1 MADGITL
8 NADKVT
14 LNTKSLEGIGL
25 TPKEDD
31 TKKLFKKDDQSE
43 LMQAIKDMPESFR
56 QVLKETLQATGQSI
70 VNEIFANE
78 PKTQEEPKE
87 HFQKPTD
94 KINDVKKLTAKY
106 GTPALYLGSKI
117 DDIIKILSTPVKE
130 IATSTNNPISAAG
143 VIVLGS
149 NVENSKK
156 YIKDFQELTNF
167 VSSQKPID
175 LGVFKDTQKRL
186 DELTESMDK
195 TTHTKVKT
203 KDSEKFTKQMSSIT
217 ANFGQV
223 VKQVIS
229 LNALTS
235 FINFKKANAKLDD
248 MDKYLE
254 RLSGIGDNIDNF
266 ATNLALAAS
275 CINESMKAI
284 IKSSLISKLAI
295 SSVKSIKNFFT
306 KGIQPLIDTLE
317 EMKLPKIK
325 SLAKLMESIKDIA
338 VDTLITCKTFATN
351 LVLAASYINE
361 SMRAIIKSS
370 LISKLAINS
379 ATNIK
384 NFFTNGIQPL
394 IDTLEDMEL
403 SKIKSLAKSM
413 ESIKDIAMNT
423 LITCKTFAIITPFAV
438 LGKFGAMAA
447 KFFVNE
453 LAIFLD
459 LVSDKFDL
467 KRIQKNTRAIKA
479 IVLLVTLT
487 SASMVITSL
496 VTPIA
501 VKALMGAAALGLFAV
516 GMTFALNLM
525 GKMTGKIA
533 LGLLAATLT
542 TVFAGLAFIALK
554 ALSTITPKMVGVAMI
569 AILGFVGIMAVAA
582 LLGTAATVA
591 LAPLALGTVAAI
603 LTTTF
608 ALTAF
613 LAVKTLTMINPTDV
627 QHAVNIISGGDDGP
641 GLINLFIAAMPLALV
656 GPVALVA
663 MATSMPAAL
672 MMAAF
677 AVGSKVAIDAL
688 SSIDQE
694 SIKTSA
700 KNITLMAIP
709 FAATAVAAIAAVAA
723 MASLPPI
730 LGAITM
736 LAMVAL
742 PFKAITN
749 ILGKEPLFT
758 EKNPAAAKTG
768 ILGFVNVMTYTVSLL
783 SLTAA
788 LGPLAILGASLI
800 SVVLLALTP
809 ALLAFS
815 SVSKFFNKKA
825 NPNLVDTIYGDNLSK
840 PLKSKYGLIP
850 FLAGAVIAAK
860 TLVGG
865 TIHFLL
871 GTISATL
878 MSFFFSTLKKSLDAM
893 EQLSELSKNGVDTE
907 AVINYLNTME
917 MVAKKARSP
926 GLLASVHEAAASWVA
941 DKMGTTVSDLID
953 RMSESVG
960 PMRRLSDQL
969 KGINL
974 DGISIFLEALNKIQS
989 MKASPNTKAIKN
1001 AIAGVNELT
1010 SQIDTIDGNNF
1021 NANIESIMPGIERLQ
1036 NLPEGD
1042 GLNKKAKEIKT
1053 AITTLFNVKINKN
1066 ADDMINK
1073 VDRLTNALERFSKI
1087 DSSSIAK
1094 TLGIEGSL
1102 NFRETSSSTLGTETK
1117 RNTSTTNINID
1128 NSNLEAML
1136 ERILNAIESLKE
1148 GKTWTDQ
1155 EASVLG

>member
-8 NADKVT
+8 NANKVT

-56 QVLKETLQATGQSI
+56 EVLKETLQVTGQSI

-130 IATSTNNPISAAG
+130 MAASTNNPISAAG

-195 TTHTKVKT
+195 TTHTKVNT

-254 RLSGIGDNIDNF
+254 RLSNMGDNIGNF

-275 CINESMKAI
+275 CINDSMKVI
-284 IKSSLISKLAI
+284 IRSSLISKLAI

-325 SLAKLMESIKDIA
+325 SL
-338 VDTLITCKTFATN
+338 V
-351 LVLAASYINE
+351 
-361 SMRAIIKSS
+361 
-370 LISKLAINS
+370 
-379 ATNIK
+379 
-384 NFFTNGIQPL
+384 
-394 IDTLEDMEL
+394 
-403 SKIKSLAKSM
+403 KSM
-413 ESIKDIAMNT
+413 ESIKDIAVNT
-423 LITCKTFAIITPFAV
+423 LITCKTFAIIAPFAI

-487 SASMVITSL
+487 SASMIITSL

-569 AILGFVGIMAVAA
+569 TILGFVGIMAVAA
-582 LLGTAATVA
+582 LLGAAATVA

-613 LAVKTLTMINPTDV
+613 LAVKTLTMINLADV

-641 GLINLFIAAMPLALV
+641 GLINLFVAAMPLALV

-694 SIKTSA
+694 SIKISA

-736 LAMVAL
+736 LAMIAL

-758 EKNPAAAKTG
+758 EKNPTAAKTG

-788 LGPLAILGASLI
+788 LGPLAIVGASLI

-825 NPNLVDTIYGDNLSK
+825 NPNLVDTIYGDNISK

-917 MVAKKARSP
+917 MVAKKAKSP

-960 PMRRLSDQL
+960 PMRNLSDQL

-1010 SQIDTIDGNNF
+1010 SQIDTIDGNKF

-1036 NLPEGD
+1036 SLPEGD

-1136 ERILNAIESLKE
+1136 EKILNAIESLKE

>member
-25 TPKEDD
+25 TSKEDD
-31 TKKLFKKDDQSE
+31 AKKLFKKDDQSE

-70 VNEIFANE
+70 INEIFANE

-87 HFQKPTD
+87 HFQKSTD

-130 IATSTNNPISAAG
+130 IATSKNNPISAAG

-195 TTHTKVKT
+195 TTHTKVNT
-203 KDSEKFTKQMSSIT
+203 KDSEKFTKQMNSIT

-254 RLSGIGDNIDNF
+254 RLSDMGDNIGNF

-275 CINESMKAI
+275 CINDSMKVI
-284 IKSSLISKLAI
+284 IKSSLISRLAI
-295 SSVKSIKNFFT
+295 NSVKNVKNFFT
-306 KGIQPLIDTLE
+306 K
-317 EMKLPKIK
+317 
-325 SLAKLMESIKDIA
+325 
-338 VDTLITCKTFATN
+338 
-351 LVLAASYINE
+351 
-361 SMRAIIKSS
+361 
-370 LISKLAINS
+370 
-379 ATNIK
+379 
-384 NFFTNGIQPL
+384 GIQPL

-403 SKIKSLAKSM
+403 SKIKSLAKSI
-413 ESIKDIAMNT
+413 ENIKDIAVNT
-423 LITCKTFAIITPFAV
+423 LIICKTFAIITPFAV

-487 SASMVITSL
+487 TASMIITSL

-582 LLGTAATVA
+582 LLGAAATVA

-613 LAVKTLTMINPTDV
+613 LAVKTLTMINPADV

-694 SIKTSA
+694 SIKISA

-758 EKNPAAAKTG
+758 EKNPTAAKTG

-960 PMRRLSDQL
+960 PMRNLSDQL

-1010 SQIDTIDGNNF
+1010 SQIDTIDGNKF

-1155 EASVLG
+1155 EASVLR

>member
-130 IATSTNNPISAAG
+130 MAASTNNPISAAG

-195 TTHTKVKT
+195 TTHTKVNT

-254 RLSGIGDNIDNF
+254 RLSGIGDNIGNF

-325 SLAKLMESIKDIA
+325 SLAKSMESIKDIA
-338 VDTLITCKTFATN
+338 V
-351 LVLAASYINE
+351 
-361 SMRAIIKSS
+361 
-370 LISKLAINS
+370 
-379 ATNIK
+379 
-384 NFFTNGIQPL
+384 
-394 IDTLEDMEL
+394 
-403 SKIKSLAKSM
+403 
-413 ESIKDIAMNT
+413 NT
-423 LITCKTFAIITPFAV
+423 LITCKTFAIIAPFAI

-487 SASMVITSL
+487 SASMIITSL
-496 VTPIA
+496 ITPIA

-525 GKMTGKIA
+525 GNMTGKIA

-569 AILGFVGIMAVAA
+569 AILGFVGIMAVTA

-591 LAPLALGTVAAI
+591 LASLALGTVAAI

-627 QHAVNIISGGDDGP
+627 QHAVNIISGGDDSP

-663 MATSMPAAL
+663 MATSMPAVL

-694 SIKTSA
+694 SIKISA

-758 EKNPAAAKTG
+758 EKNPTAAKTG

-788 LGPLAILGASLI
+788 LGPLAIVGASLI

-825 NPNLVDTIYGDNLSK
+825 NPNLVDTIYGDNISK

-917 MVAKKARSP
+917 MVAKKAKSP
-926 GLLASVHEAAASWVA
+926 GLLASLHEAAASWVA

-1010 SQIDTIDGNNF
+1010 SQIDTIDGNKF

-1036 NLPEGD
+1036 SLPEGD

-1136 ERILNAIESLKE
+1136 EKILNAIESLKE

>member
-1 MADGITL
+1 MADGLLTI
-8 NADKVT
+8 NADKVN

-25 TPKEDD
+25 TSKEDD

-56 QVLKETLQATGQSI
+56 EVLKETLQATGQSI

-78 PKTQEEPKE
+78 PKTREEPKE
-87 HFQKPTD
+87 HFQKSTD

-130 IATSTNNPISAAG
+130 IATSKNNPISAAG

-195 TTHTKVKT
+195 TTHTKVNT

-229 LNALTS
+229 LNTLTS

-254 RLSGIGDNIDNF
+254 RLSSMGDNIGNF

-275 CINESMKAI
+275 CINDSMK
-284 IKSSLISKLAI
+284 
-295 SSVKSIKNFFT
+295 V
-306 KGIQPLIDTLE
+306 
-317 EMKLPKIK
+317 
-325 SLAKLMESIKDIA
+325 
-338 VDTLITCKTFATN
+338 
-351 LVLAASYINE
+351 
-361 SMRAIIKSS
+361 IIKSS

-379 ATNIK
+379 VTNVK
-384 NFFTNGIQPL
+384 NFFTKGIQPL
-394 IDTLEDMEL
+394 IDALEEIKL
-403 SKIKSLAKSM
+403 PKIKSLAKSI

-487 SASMVITSL
+487 TASMIITSL

-582 LLGTAATVA
+582 LLGAAATVA

-694 SIKTSA
+694 SIKISA

-758 EKNPAAAKTG
+758 EKNPTAAKTG

-1010 SQIDTIDGNNF
+1010 SQIDTIDGNKF

-1036 NLPEGD
+1036 SLPEGD

-1117 RNTSTTNINID
+1117 QNTSTTNINID

>member
-130 IATSTNNPISAAG
+130 MAASTNNPISAAG

-254 RLSGIGDNIDNF
+254 RLSNMGDNIGNF

-275 CINESMKAI
+275 CINESMKVI

-295 SSVKSIKNFFT
+295 SSVTNVKNFFT
-306 KGIQPLIDTLE
+306 KGVQPLIDTLE

-325 SLAKLMESIKDIA
+325 SLAKSMESIKDIA
-338 VDTLITCKTFATN
+338 V
-351 LVLAASYINE
+351 
-361 SMRAIIKSS
+361 
-370 LISKLAINS
+370 
-379 ATNIK
+379 
-384 NFFTNGIQPL
+384 
-394 IDTLEDMEL
+394 
-403 SKIKSLAKSM
+403 
-413 ESIKDIAMNT
+413 NT
-423 LITCKTFAIITPFAV
+423 LITCKTFAIIAPFAI

-487 SASMVITSL
+487 TASMIITSL
-496 VTPIA
+496 ITPIA

-525 GKMTGKIA
+525 GNMTGKIA

-554 ALSTITPKMVGVAMI
+554 ALSSITPKMVGVAMI

-582 LLGTAATVA
+582 LLGAAATVA

-613 LAVKTLTMINPTDV
+613 LALKTLGMISSTDI

-694 SIKTSA
+694 SIKISA

-709 FAATAVAAIAAVAA
+709 FAATAVAAISAVAA

-758 EKNPAAAKTG
+758 EKNPTAAKTG

-788 LGPLAILGASLI
+788 LGPLAIVGASLI

-825 NPNLVDTIYGDNLSK
+825 NPNLVDTIYGDNISK
-840 PLKSKYGLIP
+840 PLKSKYGLIQ

-878 MSFFFSTLKKSLDAM
+878 MSFFFSTLKKSLDTM

-907 AVINYLNTME
+907 TVINYLNTME
-917 MVAKKARSP
+917 MVAKKAKSP
-926 GLLASVHEAAASWVA
+926 GLLASLHEAAASWVA
-941 DKMGTTVSDLID
+941 NKMGTTVSDLID

-1010 SQIDTIDGNNF
+1010 SQIDTIDGNKF

-1036 NLPEGD
+1036 SLPEGD

-1136 ERILNAIESLKE
+1136 EKILNAIESLKE

>member
-25 TPKEDD
+25 TPKKDD

-130 IATSTNNPISAAG
+130 MAVSTNNPISAAG

-254 RLSGIGDNIDNF
+254 RLSGIGDNIGNF

-325 SLAKLMESIKDIA
+325 SLAKSMESIKDIA
-338 VDTLITCKTFATN
+338 V
-351 LVLAASYINE
+351 
-361 SMRAIIKSS
+361 
-370 LISKLAINS
+370 
-379 ATNIK
+379 
-384 NFFTNGIQPL
+384 
-394 IDTLEDMEL
+394 
-403 SKIKSLAKSM
+403 
-413 ESIKDIAMNT
+413 NT
-423 LITCKTFAIITPFAV
+423 LITCKTFAIIAPFAI

-487 SASMVITSL
+487 SASMIITSL
-496 VTPIA
+496 ITPIA

-525 GKMTGKIA
+525 GNMTGKIA

-582 LLGTAATVA
+582 LLGAAATVA

-613 LAVKTLTMINPTDV
+613 LALKTLGMISSTDI

-694 SIKTSA
+694 SIKISA

-758 EKNPAAAKTG
+758 EKNPTAAKTG

-825 NPNLVDTIYGDNLSK
+825 NPNLVDTIYGDNISK
-840 PLKSKYGLIP
+840 PLKSKYGLIQ

-878 MSFFFSTLKKSLDAM
+878 MSFFFSTLKKSLDTM

-917 MVAKKARSP
+917 MVAKKAKSP

-941 DKMGTTVSDLID
+941 DKMGTTVSDLIN

-1010 SQIDTIDGNNF
+1010 SQIDTIDGNKF

-1155 EASVLG
+1155 EASALR

>member
-1 MADGITL
+1 MTDGITL
-8 NADKVT
+8 NVDKVT

-56 QVLKETLQATGQSI
+56 EVLKETLQATGQSI

-87 HFQKPTD
+87 QFQKSTD

-130 IATSTNNPISAAG
+130 IATSKNNPISAAG

-149 NVENSKK
+149 NIENSKK

-203 KDSEKFTKQMSSIT
+203 KDLEKFTKQMSSIT
-217 ANFGQV
+217 ANFSQV

-254 RLSGIGDNIDNF
+254 RLSGMGDNIGNF
-266 ATNLALAAS
+266 ATNLALAVS

-325 SLAKLMESIKDIA
+325 SLAKSMESIKDIA
-338 VDTLITCKTFATN
+338 V
-351 LVLAASYINE
+351 
-361 SMRAIIKSS
+361 
-370 LISKLAINS
+370 
-379 ATNIK
+379 
-384 NFFTNGIQPL
+384 
-394 IDTLEDMEL
+394 
-403 SKIKSLAKSM
+403 
-413 ESIKDIAMNT
+413 NT
-423 LITCKTFAIITPFAV
+423 LITCKTFAIIAPFAI

-487 SASMVITSL
+487 SASMIITSL
-496 VTPIA
+496 ITHIA

-525 GKMTGKIA
+525 GNMTGKIA

-582 LLGTAATVA
+582 LLGAAATVA

-694 SIKTSA
+694 SIKISA

-758 EKNPAAAKTG
+758 EKNPTAAKTG

-788 LGPLAILGASLI
+788 LGPLAIVGASLI

-825 NPNLVDTIYGDNLSK
+825 NPNLVDTIYGDNISK
-840 PLKSKYGLIP
+840 PLKSKYGLIQ

-878 MSFFFSTLKKSLDAM
+878 MSFFFSTLKKSLDTM

-917 MVAKKARSP
+917 MVAKKAKSP
-926 GLLASVHEAAASWVA
+926 GLLASLHEAAASWVA

-1010 SQIDTIDGNNF
+1010 SQIDTIDGNKF

-1036 NLPEGD
+1036 SLPEGD

-1136 ERILNAIESLKE
+1136 EKILNAIESLKE

>member
-1 MADGITL
+1 MADGLTI
-8 NADKVT
+8 NADKVN

-31 TKKLFKKDDQSE
+31 TKKLFKKDEQSE
-43 LMQAIKDMPESFR
+43 LIQAIKDMPESFR

-78 PKTQEEPKE
+78 PKIQEEPKE
-87 HFQKPTD
+87 HFQKSTD

-130 IATSTNNPISAAG
+130 IATSKNNPISAAG

-195 TTHTKVKT
+195 TTHTKVNT
-203 KDSEKFTKQMSSIT
+203 KDSEKFTKQMNSIT

-254 RLSGIGDNIDNF
+254 RLSDMGDNIGNF

-275 CINESMKAI
+275 CINDSMKVI

-295 SSVKSIKNFFT
+295 NSVKNVKNFFT

-317 EMKLPKIK
+317 DMK
-325 SLAKLMESIKDIA
+325 
-338 VDTLITCKTFATN
+338 
-351 LVLAASYINE
+351 
-361 SMRAIIKSS
+361 
-370 LISKLAINS
+370 
-379 ATNIK
+379 
-384 NFFTNGIQPL
+384 
-394 IDTLEDMEL
+394 L
-403 SKIKSLAKSM
+403 SKIKSLAKSI
-413 ESIKDIAMNT
+413 ENIKDIAVNT
-423 LITCKTFAIITPFAV
+423 LIICKTFAIITPFAV

-487 SASMVITSL
+487 TASMIITSL

-554 ALSTITPKMVGVAMI
+554 ALSTITPKMVGVAMV

-582 LLGTAATVA
+582 LLGAAATVA

-694 SIKTSA
+694 SIKISA

-758 EKNPAAAKTG
+758 EKNPTSAKTG

-878 MSFFFSTLKKSLDAM
+878 MGFFFSTLKKSLDAM

-1010 SQIDTIDGNNF
+1010 SQIDTIDGNKF

-1073 VDRLTNALERFSKI
+1073 VDRLTNALERLSKI

>member
-1 MADGITL
+1 MPDGITL

-25 TPKEDD
+25 TPKGDD

-56 QVLKETLQATGQSI
+56 QVLKETLQVTGQSI

-78 PKTQEEPKE
+78 PKTPEEPKE

-94 KINDVKKLTAKY
+94 KINDVKKLAAKY
-106 GTPALYLGSKI
+106 GTPALYLGAKI
-117 DDIIKILSTPVKE
+117 DDIIKILNKPVKE
-130 IATSTNNPISAAG
+130 MASSKNNPVSAAS

-156 YIKDFQELTNF
+156 YIKDFQELTDF
-167 VSSQKPID
+167 VSKQKPLDI
-175 LGVFKDTQKRL
+175 GVFKDTQKRL

-203 KDSEKFTKQMSSIT
+203 KDSEKFTKQMGSIT
-217 ANFGQV
+217 ANFSQV

-229 LNALTS
+229 LNALTH

-254 RLSGIGDNIDNF
+254 RLSGMGDNIGNF

-275 CINESMKAI
+275 CINDSMKAI

-295 SSVKSIKNFFT
+295 NSVRSVKNFFT

-317 EMKLPKIK
+317 DMK
-325 SLAKLMESIKDIA
+325 
-338 VDTLITCKTFATN
+338 
-351 LVLAASYINE
+351 
-361 SMRAIIKSS
+361 
-370 LISKLAINS
+370 
-379 ATNIK
+379 
-384 NFFTNGIQPL
+384 
-394 IDTLEDMEL
+394 L

-413 ESIKDIAMNT
+413 ESIKDIAVNT
-423 LITCKTFAIITPFAV
+423 LKTCKTFAIITPFAI
-438 LGKFGAMAA
+438 LGKFGVMAA
-447 KFFVNE
+447 KFFVKE

-459 LVSDKFDL
+459 FVSDKFDL
-467 KRIQKNTRAIKA
+467 KRIQKSTRAIKA

-487 SASMVITSL
+487 SASMIITSL
-496 VTPIA
+496 ITPIA
-501 VKALMGAAALGLFAV
+501 VKALVGAAALGLFAI

-525 GKMTGKIA
+525 GKMTDKIA
-533 LGLLAATLT
+533 QGLLAAVLT
-542 TVFAGLAFIALK
+542 TVFAGLAFVALK
-554 ALSTITPKMVGVAMI
+554 ALSSITPKMVGVAMI
-569 AILGFVGIMAVAA
+569 AVLGFVGVMAVTA
-582 LLGTAATVA
+582 LLGAAAMYVM
-591 LAPLALGTVAAI
+591 APLALGVAAAI

-613 LAVKTLTMINPTDV
+613 LALKTLAMINPTDI
-627 QHAVNIISGGDDGP
+627 QHAVTVMAGGDEGP
-641 GLINLFIAAMPLALV
+641 GLISLFVATMPLALV
-656 GPVALVA
+656 GPVALLA

-672 MMAAF
+672 MLAAF
-677 AVGSKVAIDAL
+677 AVGSKVAINAL
-688 SSIDQE
+688 SSIDKDQ
-694 SIKTSA
+694 IKLSA
-700 KNITLMAIP
+700 KNITLMALP
-709 FAATAVAAIAAVAA
+709 FAATAAAAVAAVVA

-758 EKNPAAAKTG
+758 ETNPAMAKTG
-768 ILGFVNVMTYTVSLL
+768 ILGFVNVMTYAISLL
-783 SLTAA
+783 SLTAT
-788 LGPLAILGASLI
+788 LGSLAVLGASLI
-800 SVVLLALTP
+800 SAVLVALAP
-809 ALLAFS
+809 ALLVFS
-815 SVSKFFNKKA
+815 SVSKFFNKRA
-825 NPNLVDTIYGDNLSK
+825 NPNLVDAMYGDNLSK
-840 PLKSKYGLIP
+840 PLQSKYGLIP

-871 GTISATL
+871 GTISAVL
-878 MSFFFSTLKKSLDAM
+878 MSLFFSTLKKSLDAM
-893 EQLSELSKNGVDTE
+893 EQLTELSKNGVDTE
-907 AVINYLNTME
+907 AVIKYLDTME
-917 MVAKKARSP
+917 MVAEKARSP
-926 GLLASVHEAAASWVA
+926 GLLASVHEAAASWVS

-953 RMSESVG
+953 KMSESVG

-974 DGISIFLEALNKIQS
+974 DGISIFVDALNKIQN
-989 MKASPNTKAIKN
+989 MKASTSTKAISH
-1001 AIAGVNELT
+1001 AIDGLNELT
-1010 SQIDTIDGNNF
+1010 NKIDTIDGNKF
-1021 NANIESIMPGIERLQ
+1021 NTNIELIMPGVERLQ
-1036 NLPEGD
+1036 GLPSGD

-1053 AITTLFNVKINKN
+1053 AITTLFNVKVNKD
-1066 ADDMINK
+1066 ADAMIDK
-1073 VDRLTNALERFSKI
+1073 VDRLTDALERFSKI

-1102 NFRETSSSTLGTETK
+1102 NFRETSSSAMGAENK
-1117 RNTSTTNINID
+1117 KNTPTTNVNID

-1155 EASVLG
+1155 EASTLR

>member
-8 NADKVT
+8 NANKVT

-43 LMQAIKDMPESFR
+43 LIQAIKDMPESFR

-87 HFQKPTD
+87 HFQKSTD

-130 IATSTNNPISAAG
+130 IATSKNNPISAAG

-186 DELTESMDK
+186 DELTEAMDK
-195 TTHTKVKT
+195 TTHTKVNT

-229 LNALTS
+229 LNTLTS

-254 RLSGIGDNIDNF
+254 RLSDMGDNIGNF

-275 CINESMKAI
+275 CINDSMKAI
-284 IKSSLISKLAI
+284 IKSSLISRLAI
-295 SSVKSIKNFFT
+295 NSVKNVKNFFT

-317 EMKLPKIK
+317 DMK
-325 SLAKLMESIKDIA
+325 
-338 VDTLITCKTFATN
+338 
-351 LVLAASYINE
+351 
-361 SMRAIIKSS
+361 
-370 LISKLAINS
+370 
-379 ATNIK
+379 
-384 NFFTNGIQPL
+384 
-394 IDTLEDMEL
+394 L
-403 SKIKSLAKSM
+403 SKIKSLAKSI
-413 ESIKDIAMNT
+413 ENIKDIAVNT

-487 SASMVITSL
+487 TASMIITSL

-582 LLGTAATVA
+582 LLGAAATVA

-694 SIKTSA
+694 SIKISA

-758 EKNPAAAKTG
+758 EKNPTAAKTG

-960 PMRRLSDQL
+960 PMRNLSDQL

-1010 SQIDTIDGNNF
+1010 SQIDTIDGNKF

-1117 RNTSTTNINID
+1117 QNTSTTNINID

-1136 ERILNAIESLKE
+1136 EKILNAIESLKE

>member
-8 NADKVT
+8 NVNKVT
-14 LNTKSLEGIGL
+14 LNTKSLEGTGL

-87 HFQKPTD
+87 HFQKSTD

-130 IATSTNNPISAAG
+130 IATSKNNPISAAG

-195 TTHTKVKT
+195 TTHTKVST
-203 KDSEKFTKQMSSIT
+203 KDSEKFTKQIGSIT
-217 ANFGQV
+217 ANFSQV

-254 RLSGIGDNIDNF
+254 RLSGMGDNIGNF

-325 SLAKLMESIKDIA
+325 SLAKSMESIKDIA
-338 VDTLITCKTFATN
+338 V
-351 LVLAASYINE
+351 
-361 SMRAIIKSS
+361 
-370 LISKLAINS
+370 
-379 ATNIK
+379 
-384 NFFTNGIQPL
+384 
-394 IDTLEDMEL
+394 
-403 SKIKSLAKSM
+403 
-413 ESIKDIAMNT
+413 NT
-423 LITCKTFAIITPFAV
+423 LITCKTFSIIAPFAI

-487 SASMVITSL
+487 SASMIITSL
-496 VTPIA
+496 ITPIA

-525 GKMTGKIA
+525 GNMTGKIA
-533 LGLLAATLT
+533 LGVLAATLT

-569 AILGFVGIMAVAA
+569 AILGFVGVMAVAA
-582 LLGTAATVA
+582 LLGAAATVA

-613 LAVKTLTMINPTDV
+613 LAVKTLTMINPADV

-641 GLINLFIAAMPLALV
+641 GLINLFVAAMPLALV

-694 SIKTSA
+694 SIKISA

-758 EKNPAAAKTG
+758 EKNPTSAKTG

-788 LGPLAILGASLI
+788 LGPLAIVGASLI

-825 NPNLVDTIYGDNLSK
+825 NPNLVDTIYGDNISK
-840 PLKSKYGLIP
+840 PLKSKYGLIQ

-878 MSFFFSTLKKSLDAM
+878 MGFFFSTLKKSLDAM

-917 MVAKKARSP
+917 MVAKKAKSP
-926 GLLASVHEAAASWVA
+926 GLLASLHEAAASWVA

-960 PMRRLSDQL
+960 PMRNLSDQL

-1010 SQIDTIDGNNF
+1010 SQIDTIDGNKF

-1136 ERILNAIESLKE
+1136 EKILNAIESLKE

>member
-43 LMQAIKDMPESFR
+43 LMQAIKDMPDSFR
-56 QVLKETLQATGQSI
+56 EVLKETLQVTGQSI

-130 IATSTNNPISAAG
+130 MATSTNNPISAAG

-229 LNALTS
+229 LNTLTS

-254 RLSGIGDNIDNF
+254 RLSGMGNNIGNF

-275 CINESMKAI
+275 CINDSMKVI

-325 SLAKLMESIKDIA
+325 SLAKSTESIKDIA
-338 VDTLITCKTFATN
+338 V
-351 LVLAASYINE
+351 
-361 SMRAIIKSS
+361 
-370 LISKLAINS
+370 
-379 ATNIK
+379 
-384 NFFTNGIQPL
+384 
-394 IDTLEDMEL
+394 
-403 SKIKSLAKSM
+403 
-413 ESIKDIAMNT
+413 NT
-423 LITCKTFAIITPFAV
+423 LITCKTFAIIAPFAI

-487 SASMVITSL
+487 TASMIITSL

-525 GKMTGKIA
+525 GNMTGKIA

-627 QHAVNIISGGDDGP
+627 QYAVNIISGGDDGP

-663 MATSMPAAL
+663 MVTSMPAAL

-694 SIKTSA
+694 SIKISA

-709 FAATAVAAIAAVAA
+709 FAATTVAAIAAVAA

-736 LAMVAL
+736 LALVAL

-758 EKNPAAAKTG
+758 EKNPMAAKTG

-840 PLKSKYGLIP
+840 PLKSKYGLIQ

-878 MSFFFSTLKKSLDAM
+878 MSFFFSTLKKSLDTM

-917 MVAKKARSP
+917 MVAKKAKSP
-926 GLLASVHEAAASWVA
+926 GLLASLHEAAASWVA

-1010 SQIDTIDGNNF
+1010 SQIDTIDGNKF

-1036 NLPEGD
+1036 SLPEGD

-1117 RNTSTTNINID
+1117 QNNPTTNINID
-1128 NSNLEAML
+1128 NSNLEVML
-1136 ERILNAIESLKE
+1136 EKILNAIESLKE

>member
-1 MADGITL
+1 MVDGITL

-25 TPKEDD
+25 TPKGDD
-31 TKKLFKKDDQSE
+31 TKKLFKKDEQSE

-56 QVLKETLQATGQSI
+56 EVLKETLQATGQSI
-70 VNEIFANE
+70 VNEIFAND

-167 VSSQKPID
+167 VSSQKPLDI
-175 LGVFKDTQKRL
+175 GVFKDTQKRL

-203 KDSEKFTKQMSSIT
+203 KDSEKFTKQMSSVT

-229 LNALTS
+229 LNALTH

-248 MDKYLE
+248 MNKYFE
-254 RLSGIGDNIDNF
+254 RLSGMGDNIGNF

-325 SLAKLMESIKDIA
+325 SLAKSMESIKDIA
-338 VDTLITCKTFATN
+338 V
-351 LVLAASYINE
+351 
-361 SMRAIIKSS
+361 
-370 LISKLAINS
+370 
-379 ATNIK
+379 
-384 NFFTNGIQPL
+384 
-394 IDTLEDMEL
+394 
-403 SKIKSLAKSM
+403 
-413 ESIKDIAMNT
+413 NT
-423 LITCKTFAIITPFAV
+423 LITCKTFAIIAPFAI

-487 SASMVITSL
+487 SASMIITSL
-496 VTPIA
+496 ITPIA
-501 VKALMGAAALGLFAV
+501 VKALMGAAALGLFAI

-533 LGLLAATLT
+533 QGLLAATLT
-542 TVFAGLAFIALK
+542 TAFASLAFVALK
-554 ALSTITPKMVGVAMI
+554 ALSTITPKMVGVAMV
-569 AILGFVGIMAVAA
+569 AILGFVGVMAVAA
-582 LLGTAATVA
+582 LLGMAASVVM
-591 LAPLALGTVAAI
+591 APLALGVAAAI

-613 LAVKTLTMINPTDV
+613 LALKTLAMINPTDI
-627 QHAVNIISGGDDGP
+627 QHAVTVMAGGDEGP
-641 GLINLFIAAMPLALV
+641 GLISLFVATMPLALV

-663 MATSMPAAL
+663 MAASMPAAL

-677 AVGSKVAIDAL
+677 AIGSKVAVNALSKIDA
-688 SSIDQE
+688 DQ
-694 SIKTSA
+694 IKLSA
-700 KNITLMAIP
+700 KNITLMALP
-709 FAATAVAAIAAVAA
+709 FAATAVAAPAAIIA
-723 MASLPPI
+723 MASLPLI
-730 LGAITM
+730 MAAIAM

-742 PFKAITN
+742 PFKAITE
-749 ILGKEPLFT
+749 ILGNEPLYT
-758 EKNPAAAKTG
+758 EKNPLLAKTG
-768 ILGFVNVMTYTVSLL
+768 ILGFVNAMTITVSLL
-783 SLTAA
+783 GLTAA
-788 LGPLAILGASLI
+788 LGPIAMVGATLI
-800 SVVLLALTP
+800 SAVLITLTP
-809 ALLAFS
+809 ALFIFS
-815 SVSKFFNKKA
+815 KVAKFFGKRSD
-825 NPNLVDTIYGDNLSK
+825 PNLVDAMYGDNISK
-840 PLKSKYGLIP
+840 PFQSKYGLIP

-871 GTISATL
+871 GTISAVL
-878 MSFFFSTLKKSLDAM
+878 MSLFFSTLKKSLDAM
-893 EQLSELSKNGVDTE
+893 EQLTELSKNGVDTE
-907 AVINYLNTME
+907 AVIKYLDTME
-917 MVAKKARSP
+917 LIAEKARSP
-926 GLLASVHEAAASWVA
+926 GLLASVHEAAASWVS
-941 DKMGTTVSDLID
+941 DKMGTTIADLINK
-953 RMSESVG
+953 MSDSVS
-960 PMRRLSDQL
+960 PMRNLSDQL

-974 DGISIFLEALNKIQS
+974 DGISIFLDALNKIQS

-1001 AIAGVNELT
+1001 AIVGVNELT
-1010 SQIDTIDGNNF
+1010 SQIDTIDGNKF

-1036 NLPEGD
+1036 SLPEGD

-1117 RNTSTTNINID
+1117 RNASTTNINID

-1155 EASVLG
+1155 EASALR

>member
-8 NADKVT
+8 NANKVT

-56 QVLKETLQATGQSI
+56 EVLKETLQATGQSI

-87 HFQKPTD
+87 HFQKSTD

-130 IATSTNNPISAAG
+130 IATSKNNPISAAG

-195 TTHTKVKT
+195 TTHTKVNT

-229 LNALTS
+229 LNTLTS

-254 RLSGIGDNIDNF
+254 RLSDMGDNIGNF

-275 CINESMKAI
+275 CINDSMKVI

-295 SSVKSIKNFFT
+295 NSVKNVKNFFT

-317 EMKLPKIK
+317 DMK
-325 SLAKLMESIKDIA
+325 
-338 VDTLITCKTFATN
+338 
-351 LVLAASYINE
+351 
-361 SMRAIIKSS
+361 
-370 LISKLAINS
+370 
-379 ATNIK
+379 
-384 NFFTNGIQPL
+384 
-394 IDTLEDMEL
+394 L
-403 SKIKSLAKSM
+403 SKIKSLAKSI
-413 ESIKDIAMNT
+413 ENIKDIAMNT
-423 LITCKTFAIITPFAV
+423 LIICKTFAIITPFAV

-487 SASMVITSL
+487 TASMIITSL

-582 LLGTAATVA
+582 LLGSAATVA

-694 SIKTSA
+694 SIKISA

-758 EKNPAAAKTG
+758 EKNPTAAKTG

-1010 SQIDTIDGNNF
+1010 SQIDTIDGNKF

-1117 RNTSTTNINID
+1117 QNTSTTNINID

-1136 ERILNAIESLKE
+1136 EKILNAIESLKE

>member
-14 LNTKSLEGIGL
+14 LNTKTLEGVGL
-25 TPKEDD
+25 TPKGDD

-70 VNEIFANE
+70 VDEIFANE

-87 HFQKPTD
+87 HFQKSTD

-130 IATSTNNPISAAG
+130 MTASKNSPISAAG

-156 YIKDFQELTNF
+156 YIKEFQELTNF
-167 VSSQKPID
+167 VSSQQPID
-175 LGVFKDTQKRL
+175 LGVFKDTQKKL

-195 TTHTKVKT
+195 TIHTKVKT
-203 KDSEKFTKQMSSIT
+203 KDSEKFTTQMSSVT
-217 ANFGQV
+217 ANFSQV

-229 LNALTS
+229 LNALTKL
-235 FINFKKANAKLDD
+235 INFKKANAKLDD
-248 MDKYLE
+248 MDDYLK
-254 RLSGIGDNIDNF
+254 RLSDMGDNIG
-266 ATNLALAAS
+266 TNLALAAS

-295 SSVKSIKNFFT
+295 KSVNSVKSFFT
-306 KGIQPLIDTLE
+306 DG
-317 EMKLPKIK
+317 
-325 SLAKLMESIKDIA
+325 
-338 VDTLITCKTFATN
+338 V
-351 LVLAASYINE
+351 
-361 SMRAIIKSS
+361 
-370 LISKLAINS
+370 
-379 ATNIK
+379 
-384 NFFTNGIQPL
+384 QPL
-394 IDTLEDMEL
+394 IDTLEDMKL

-413 ESIKDIAMNT
+413 DSIRDIAVNT
-423 LITCKTFAIITPFAV
+423 LKTCITFSVIAPFAL
-438 LGKFGAMAA
+438 LGRLGAKVA
-447 KFFVNE
+447 KGFVRE
-453 LAIFLD
+453 LATFIDF
-459 LVSDKFDL
+459 VSDKFDL
-467 KRIQKNTRAIKA
+467 KRIQKGMRAIKA

-487 SASMVITSL
+487 SAAMIITSL
-496 VTPIA
+496 ITPIA
-501 VKALMGAAALGLFAV
+501 IKALVGAVALGLFAI

-525 GKMTGKIA
+525 GKMTDKIA
-533 LGLLAATLT
+533 QGLLAAVLT
-542 TVFAGLAFIALK
+542 TVFAGLAFVALK
-554 ALSTITPKMVGVAMI
+554 ALSMITPKMVGVAMI
-569 AILGFVGIMAVAA
+569 ALLGFIGVMAVTA
-582 LLGTAATVA
+582 LLGVAAMYIM
-591 LAPLALGTVAAI
+591 APLALGVAAAI

-613 LAVKTLTMINPTDV
+613 LALKTLGMINPTDI
-627 QHAVNIISGGDDGP
+627 QHAVTVMSGGDEGP
-641 GLINLFIAAMPLALV
+641 GLISLFVATMPLALV

-672 MMAAF
+672 MLAAF
-677 AVGSKVAIDAL
+677 AVGSKIAVSALSKIDAA
-688 SSIDQE
+688 Q
-694 SIKTSA
+694 IKLSA
-700 KNITLMAIP
+700 KNITLMALP
-709 FAATAVAAIAAVAA
+709 FAATAVAAPAAIIA

-730 LGAITM
+730 MAAITM

-742 PFKAITN
+742 PFKAITE
-749 ILGKEPLFT
+749 ILGNEPLYT
-758 EKNPAAAKTG
+758 EKNPLLAKTG
-768 ILGFVNVMTYTVSLL
+768 ILGFVNAMTLTISLL

-788 LGPLAILGASLI
+788 LAPIAMVGATLI
-800 SVVLLALTP
+800 SAVLLVLTP
-809 ALLAFS
+809 ALFIFS
-815 SVSKFFNKKA
+815 KVSKFFGKRA
-825 NPNLVDTIYGDNLSK
+825 NPNLVDAMYGDNISK
-840 PLKSKYGLIP
+840 PLQSKYGLIP

-871 GTISATL
+871 GTISAFL
-878 MSFFFSTLKKSLDAM
+878 MSIFFSTLKKSLDAM

-907 AVINYLNTME
+907 AVIKYLDTME
-917 MVAKKARSP
+917 MVAEKARSP
-926 GLLASVHEAAASWVA
+926 GLLASVHEAAASWVS
-941 DKMGTTVSDLID
+941 DKMGTTVADLID
-953 RMSESVG
+953 KMSESVE
-960 PMRRLSDQL
+960 PMRNLSDQL

-974 DGISIFLEALNKIQS
+974 DGISIFLDALNKIQS

-1010 SQIDTIDGNNF
+1010 SQIDTIDGNRF

-1036 NLPEGD
+1036 GLPEGD

-1053 AITTLFNVKINKN
+1053 AITTLFNIKMNKN

-1073 VDRLTNALERFSKI
+1073 VDRLTDALERFSKI

-1102 NFRETSSSTLGTETK
+1102 NFRETSSSAMGAENK
-1117 RNTSTTNINID
+1117 KNTPTTNVNVD

-1155 EASVLG
+1155 EASALR

>member
-1 MADGITL
+1 MPDGITL

-14 LNTKSLEGIGL
+14 LNTKTLEGIGL
-25 TPKEDD
+25 TPKGDD
-31 TKKLFKKDDQSE
+31 TKKLFKKDEQSE

-78 PKTQEEPKE
+78 PKTPEEPKE

-94 KINDVKKLTAKY
+94 KINDVKKLAAKY
-106 GTPALYLGSKI
+106 GTPALYLGAKI
-117 DDIIKILSTPVKE
+117 DDIIKILNKPVKE
-130 IATSTNNPISAAG
+130 MASSKNNPVSAAS

-167 VSSQKPID
+167 VSNQKPLDI
-175 LGVFKDTQKRL
+175 GVFKDTQKKL

-203 KDSEKFTKQMSSIT
+203 KDAEKFTKQMSSIT

-254 RLSGIGDNIDNF
+254 RLSGMGDNIGNF
-266 ATNLALAAS
+266 ATNLAIAAS

-295 SSVKSIKNFFT
+295 SSVKNIKNFFT

-317 EMKLPKIK
+317 DMK
-325 SLAKLMESIKDIA
+325 
-338 VDTLITCKTFATN
+338 
-351 LVLAASYINE
+351 
-361 SMRAIIKSS
+361 
-370 LISKLAINS
+370 
-379 ATNIK
+379 
-384 NFFTNGIQPL
+384 
-394 IDTLEDMEL
+394 L
-403 SKIKSLAKSM
+403 SKIKSMAKSM
-413 ESIKDIAMNT
+413 ESIKDIALNT
-423 LITCKTFAIITPFAV
+423 LKACKTFAIITPLAI
-438 LGKFGAMAA
+438 LGKFGVMAA
-447 KFFVNE
+447 KFFVKE
-453 LAIFLD
+453 LSIFLD
-459 LVSDKFDL
+459 FVSDKFDL
-467 KRIQKNTRAIKA
+467 KRIQKSTRAIKA

-487 SASMVITSL
+487 SVSMIITSL
-496 VTPIA
+496 ITPIA
-501 VKALMGAAALGLFAV
+501 VKALVGAAALGLFAI

-525 GKMTGKIA
+525 GKMTDKIA
-533 LGLLAATLT
+533 QGLLAAVLT
-542 TVFAGLAFIALK
+542 TVFAGLAFVALK

-569 AILGFVGIMAVAA
+569 ALLGFVGVMAVTA
-582 LLGTAATVA
+582 LLGVATMYVM
-591 LAPLALGTVAAI
+591 APLALGVAAAI

-613 LAVKTLTMINPTDV
+613 LALKTLGMINPTDI
-627 QHAVNIISGGDDGP
+627 QHAVTVMAGGDEGP
-641 GLINLFIAAMPLALV
+641 GLIGLFTATMPLALV
-656 GPVALVA
+656 GPVALLA

-672 MMAAF
+672 MLAAF

-688 SSIDQE
+688 SSIDKDE
-694 SIKTSA
+694 IKLSA
-700 KNITLMAIP
+700 KNITLMALP
-709 FAATAVAAIAAVAA
+709 FAATAAAAVAAVIA

-758 EKNPAAAKTG
+758 ETNPALAKTG
-768 ILGFVNVMTYTVSLL
+768 ILGFVNVMTYAVSLL
-783 SLTAA
+783 SLTAT
-788 LGPLAILGASLI
+788 LGSLAILGASLI
-800 SVVLLALTP
+800 SAVLVALTP
-809 ALLAFS
+809 ALLVFS
-815 SVSKFFNKKA
+815 SVSKFFNRRA
-825 NPNLVDTIYGDNLSK
+825 NPNLVDAMYGDNLSK
-840 PLKSKYGLIP
+840 PLQSKYGLIP

-871 GTISATL
+871 GTISAVL
-878 MSFFFSTLKKSLDAM
+878 MSLFFSTLKKSLDAM

-907 AVINYLNTME
+907 AVIKYLDTME
-917 MVAKKARSP
+917 MVADKARSP
-926 GLLASVHEAAASWVA
+926 GLLASVHEAAASWVS
-941 DKMGTTVSDLID
+941 DKMGTTVADLINK
-953 RMSESVG
+953 MSDSVG
-960 PMRRLSDQL
+960 PMRNLSDQL

-974 DGISIFLEALNKIQS
+974 DGISIFLNALNKIQS

-1010 SQIDTIDGNNF
+1010 SQIDTIDGNKF

-1036 NLPEGD
+1036 SLPEGD

-1053 AITTLFNVKINKN
+1053 AITTLFNVKMNKN

-1073 VDRLTNALERFSKI
+1073 VDRLTDALERFSKI

-1102 NFRETSSSTLGTETK
+1102 NFRETSNSAMGAENK
-1117 RNTSTTNINID
+1117 KNTPTTNVNVD

-1155 EASVLG
+1155 EASALR

>member
-56 QVLKETLQATGQSI
+56 EVLKETLQVTGQSI

-130 IATSTNNPISAAG
+130 IATSKNNPISAAG

-149 NVENSKK
+149 NIENSKK

-254 RLSGIGDNIDNF
+254 RLSSMGDNIGNF

-275 CINESMKAI
+275 CIN
-284 IKSSLISKLAI
+284 
-295 SSVKSIKNFFT
+295 
-306 KGIQPLIDTLE
+306 D
-317 EMKLPKIK
+317 
-325 SLAKLMESIKDIA
+325 
-338 VDTLITCKTFATN
+338 
-351 LVLAASYINE
+351 

-413 ESIKDIAMNT
+413 ESIKDIAVNT

-487 SASMVITSL
+487 TASMIITSL

-525 GKMTGKIA
+525 GNMTGKIA

-569 AILGFVGIMAVAA
+569 AILGFVGIMTVTA
-582 LLGTAATVA
+582 LLGAASTVA

-677 AVGSKVAIDAL
+677 AVGSKVAIDTL

-694 SIKTSA
+694 SIKISA

-709 FAATAVAAIAAVAA
+709 FTATAVAAIAAVAA

-758 EKNPAAAKTG
+758 EKNPTAAKTG
-768 ILGFVNVMTYTVSLL
+768 ILGFVNVMTYAVSLL

-878 MSFFFSTLKKSLDAM
+878 MGFFFSTLKKSLDAM

-960 PMRRLSDQL
+960 PMRNLSDQL

-1010 SQIDTIDGNNF
+1010 SQIDTIDGNKF

-1136 ERILNAIESLKE
+1136 EKILNAIESLKE

>member
-1 MADGITL
+1 MADGLTI
-8 NADKVT
+8 NADKVN

-43 LMQAIKDMPESFR
+43 LIQAIKDMPESFR

-130 IATSTNNPISAAG
+130 MAASTNNPISAAG

-195 TTHTKVKT
+195 TTHTKVST

-254 RLSGIGDNIDNF
+254 RLSGMGDNIGNF
-266 ATNLALAAS
+266 ATNLALSAS

-295 SSVKSIKNFFT
+295 SSVKSVKNFFT

-317 EMKLPKIK
+317 EMSLSKIK
-325 SLAKLMESIKDIA
+325 TLAISMESIKDIA
-338 VDTLITCKTFATN
+338 V
-351 LVLAASYINE
+351 
-361 SMRAIIKSS
+361 
-370 LISKLAINS
+370 
-379 ATNIK
+379 
-384 NFFTNGIQPL
+384 
-394 IDTLEDMEL
+394 
-403 SKIKSLAKSM
+403 
-413 ESIKDIAMNT
+413 NT
-423 LITCKTFAIITPFAV
+423 LITCKTFAIITPFAI

-459 LVSDKFDL
+459 FTSDKFDL
-467 KRIQKNTRAIKA
+467 KRIQKSTRAIKA
-479 IVLLVTLT
+479 IILLVTLT
-487 SASMVITSL
+487 SASMIITSL
-496 VTPIA
+496 ITPIA
-501 VKALMGAAALGLFAV
+501 VKALVGAAALGLFAI

-525 GKMTGKIA
+525 GKMTGKIVQ
-533 LGLLAATLT
+533 GTLAAVLT
-542 TVFAGLAFIALK
+542 TVFAGLAFVALK
-554 ALSTITPKMVGVAMI
+554 ALSSITPKMVGVAMV
-569 AILGFVGIMAVAA
+569 AILGFVGIMTVAA
-582 LLGTAATVA
+582 LLGVAASAVMV
-591 LAPLALGTVAAI
+591 PLALGTVAAI
-603 LTTTF
+603 LTTAF
-608 ALTAF
+608 ALLAF
-613 LAVKTLTMINPTDV
+613 LAVKTLAMINPVDI
-627 QHAVNIISGGDDGP
+627 QHAVTAISGGDDGP
-641 GLINLFIAAMPLALV
+641 GLISLLKATIPLALV

-663 MATSMPAAL
+663 MVTSMPAAL
-672 MMAAF
+672 MLAAF
-677 AVGSKVAIDAL
+677 AVGSKIAVNAL
-688 SSIDQE
+688 SSIDQD
-694 SIKTSA
+694 SIKISA
-700 KNITLMAIP
+700 KNITLMALP
-709 FAATAVAAIAAVAA
+709 FAATATTGLAAIVAIV
-723 MASLPPI
+723 SLPLI

-736 LAMVAL
+736 LAMVAI
-742 PFKAITN
+742 PFKAITS

-758 EKNPAAAKTG
+758 ETNPMLAKTG
-768 ILGFVNVMTYTVSLL
+768 ILGFVNAMTYVIRLL
-783 SLTAA
+783 SLTAL

-800 SVVLLALTP
+800 SITLMALMP
-809 ALLAFS
+809 ALLIFS
-815 SVSKFFNKKA
+815 SVSKFFNKRA
-825 NPNLVDTIYGDNLSK
+825 NPNLVDAIYGDNLSK
-840 PLKSKYGLIP
+840 PLQSKYGLIP
-850 FLAGAVIAAK
+850 FVAGAIIVAK
-860 TLVGG
+860 TLVSG

-871 GTISATL
+871 GAISAVA
-878 MSFFFSTLKKSLDAM
+878 MSLFFSTLKKSLDAM
-893 EQLSELSKNGVDTE
+893 EQLSELSKNDVDTE
-907 AVINYLNTME
+907 AIVKYLDTME
-917 MVAKKARSP
+917 MVAEKARSP

-941 DKMGTTVSDLID
+941 DKLGTTVSDLID
-953 RMSESVG
+953 KMSDSIG
-960 PMRRLSDQL
+960 PMRRLSTQL
-969 KGINL
+969 NGINL
-974 DGISIFLEALNKIQS
+974 DGISIFVDALDKIQN
-989 MKASPNTKAIKN
+989 MKTSASSKAVSY
-1001 AIAGVNELT
+1001 AIDSLNELT
-1010 SQIDTIDGNNF
+1010 KKIDTIDGNKF
-1021 NANIESIMPGIERLQ
+1021 NTSIESIMPGIERLQ
-1036 NLPEGD
+1036 GLPSGN
-1042 GLNKKAKEIKT
+1042 GLSKKAEDIKS
-1053 AITTLFNVKINKN
+1053 AITTLFNAKINKD
-1066 ADDMINK
+1066 ADTMIDK
-1073 VDRLTNALERFSKI
+1073 VDRLTDALERLSKI
-1087 DSSSIAK
+1087 DSSSVAK

-1117 RNTSTTNINID
+1117 RNTSTTSVNVD
-1128 NSNLEAML
+1128 NSSIEVIL

-1148 GKTWTDQ
+1148 EKTWTDQ
-1155 EASVLG
+1155 EA

>member
-1 MADGITL
+1 MADGLTI
-8 NADKVT
+8 NADKVN
-14 LNTKSLEGIGL
+14 LNTKTLEGIGL

-56 QVLKETLQATGQSI
+56 QVLKETLQVTGQSI
-70 VNEIFANE
+70 VDEIFANE
-78 PKTQEEPKE
+78 PKTPEEPKE

-94 KINDVKKLTAKY
+94 KINDVKKLAAKY
-106 GTPALYLGSKI
+106 GTPALYLGAKI
-117 DDIIKILSTPVKE
+117 DDIIKILNKPVKE
-130 IATSTNNPISAAG
+130 MASSKNNPVSAAS

-149 NVENSKK
+149 NVEDSKK
-156 YIKDFQELTNF
+156 YIKDFQELTDF
-167 VSSQKPID
+167 VSKQKPLDI
-175 LGVFKDTQKRL
+175 GVFKDTQKRL

-203 KDSEKFTKQMSSIT
+203 KDSEKFTKQMGSIT
-217 ANFGQV
+217 ANFSQV

-254 RLSGIGDNIDNF
+254 RLSGMGDNIGNF
-266 ATNLALAAS
+266 ATNLAIVAS

-295 SSVKSIKNFFT
+295 SSVKNVKNFFT

-317 EMKLPKIK
+317 DIK
-325 SLAKLMESIKDIA
+325 
-338 VDTLITCKTFATN
+338 
-351 LVLAASYINE
+351 
-361 SMRAIIKSS
+361 
-370 LISKLAINS
+370 
-379 ATNIK
+379 
-384 NFFTNGIQPL
+384 
-394 IDTLEDMEL
+394 L

-413 ESIKDIAMNT
+413 ESIKDIAVST
-423 LITCKTFAIITPFAV
+423 LKTCKTFAIITPFAI

-447 KFFVNE
+447 KFFVKE

-459 LVSDKFDL
+459 FVSDKFDL
-467 KRIQKNTRAIKA
+467 KRIQKSTRAIKA

-487 SASMVITSL
+487 SVSMIITSL
-496 VTPIA
+496 ITPIA
-501 VKALMGAAALGLFAV
+501 VKALVGAAALGLFAI

-525 GKMTGKIA
+525 GKMTDKIA
-533 LGLLAATLT
+533 QGLLAAVLT
-542 TVFAGLAFIALK
+542 TVFAGLAFVALK
-554 ALSTITPKMVGVAMI
+554 ALSSITPKLVGVAMI
-569 AILGFVGIMAVAA
+569 ALLGFVGVMAVTA
-582 LLGTAATVA
+582 LLGVAAMYVM
-591 LAPLALGTVAAI
+591 APLALGVAAAI

-613 LAVKTLTMINPTDV
+613 LALKVLGMINPTDI
-627 QHAVNIISGGDDGP
+627 QHAVTVMAGGDEGP
-641 GLINLFIAAMPLALV
+641 GLVGLFVATMPLALV
-656 GPVALVA
+656 GPVALAA
-663 MATSMPAAL
+663 MVTSMPAAL
-672 MMAAF
+672 MLAAF
-677 AVGSKVAIDAL
+677 AVGSKIAVKAL
-688 SSIDQE
+688 SSIDKDE
-694 SIKTSA
+694 IKLSA
-700 KNITLMAIP
+700 KNIALMALP
-709 FAATAVAAIAAVAA
+709 FAATAAAALAAVVA

-742 PFKAITN
+742 PFKAITS
-749 ILGKEPLFT
+749 ILGNEPLYT
-758 EKNPAAAKTG
+758 ETNPSTAKTG

-788 LGPLAILGASLI
+788 LGSLAVLGASLI
-800 SVVLLALTP
+800 SAVLVALAP
-809 ALLAFS
+809 ALLVFS
-815 SVSKFFNKKA
+815 SVSKFFNKRA
-825 NPNLVDTIYGDNLSK
+825 NPNLVDAMYGDNLSK
-840 PLKSKYGLIP
+840 PLQSKYGLIP

-871 GTISATL
+871 GTISAVL
-878 MSFFFSTLKKSLDAM
+878 MSLFFSTLKKSLDAM
-893 EQLSELSKNGVDTE
+893 EQLTELSKNGVDTE
-907 AVINYLNTME
+907 AVIKYLDTME
-917 MVAKKARSP
+917 MVAEKARSP
-926 GLLASVHEAAASWVA
+926 GLLASVHEAAASWVS

-953 RMSESVG
+953 KMSESVG

-974 DGISIFLEALNKIQS
+974 DGISIFVDALNKIQN
-989 MKASPNTKAIKN
+989 MKASTSTKAISR
-1001 AIAGVNELT
+1001 AIDGLNELT
-1010 SQIDTIDGNNF
+1010 NKIDTIDGNKF
-1021 NANIESIMPGIERLQ
+1021 NTNIELIMPGVERLQ
-1036 NLPEGD
+1036 GLPSGD

-1053 AITTLFNVKINKN
+1053 AITTLFNVKINKD
-1066 ADDMINK
+1066 ADAMIDK
-1073 VDRLTNALERFSKI
+1073 VDRLTDALERFSKI

-1102 NFRETSSSTLGTETK
+1102 NFRETSNSAMGAENK
-1117 RNTSTTNINID
+1117 KNTPTTNVNVD

-1155 EASVLG
+1155 EASALR

>member
-8 NADKVT
+8 NANKVT
-14 LNTKSLEGIGL
+14 LNTKSLEGTGL

-130 IATSTNNPISAAG
+130 MAASTNNPISAAG

-149 NVENSKK
+149 NIENSKK

-195 TTHTKVKT
+195 TTHTKVNT
-203 KDSEKFTKQMSSIT
+203 KDSEKFTKQIGSIT
-217 ANFGQV
+217 ANFSQV

-254 RLSGIGDNIDNF
+254 RLSGMGDNIGNF

-325 SLAKLMESIKDIA
+325 SLAKSMESIKDIA
-338 VDTLITCKTFATN
+338 V
-351 LVLAASYINE
+351 
-361 SMRAIIKSS
+361 
-370 LISKLAINS
+370 
-379 ATNIK
+379 
-384 NFFTNGIQPL
+384 
-394 IDTLEDMEL
+394 
-403 SKIKSLAKSM
+403 
-413 ESIKDIAMNT
+413 NT
-423 LITCKTFAIITPFAV
+423 LITCKTFAIIAPFAI

-487 SASMVITSL
+487 TASMIITSL

-582 LLGTAATVA
+582 LLGAAATVA

-694 SIKTSA
+694 SIKISA

-758 EKNPAAAKTG
+758 EKNPTAAKTG

-788 LGPLAILGASLI
+788 LGPLAIVGASLI

-825 NPNLVDTIYGDNLSK
+825 NPNLVDTIYGDNISK

-878 MSFFFSTLKKSLDAM
+878 MGFFFSTLKKSLDTM

-917 MVAKKARSP
+917 MVAKKAKSP
-926 GLLASVHEAAASWVA
+926 GLLASLHEAAASWVA

-960 PMRRLSDQL
+960 PMRNLSDQL

-1010 SQIDTIDGNNF
+1010 SQIDTIDGNKF

-1136 ERILNAIESLKE
+1136 EKILNAIESLKE

>member
-8 NADKVT
+8 NANKVT
-14 LNTKSLEGIGL
+14 LNTKSLEGTGL

-130 IATSTNNPISAAG
+130 IATSKNNPISAAG

-195 TTHTKVKT
+195 TTHTKVST

-229 LNALTS
+229 LNTLTS

-254 RLSGIGDNIDNF
+254 RLSNMGDNIGNF

-275 CINESMKAI
+275 CINDSMKVI
-284 IKSSLISKLAI
+284 IKSSLISRLAI
-295 SSVKSIKNFFT
+295 NSVKNVKNFFT
-306 KGIQPLIDTLE
+306 K
-317 EMKLPKIK
+317 
-325 SLAKLMESIKDIA
+325 
-338 VDTLITCKTFATN
+338 
-351 LVLAASYINE
+351 
-361 SMRAIIKSS
+361 
-370 LISKLAINS
+370 
-379 ATNIK
+379 
-384 NFFTNGIQPL
+384 GIQPL

-403 SKIKSLAKSM
+403 SKIKSLAKSI
-413 ESIKDIAMNT
+413 ENIKDIAVNT
-423 LITCKTFAIITPFAV
+423 LKTCKTFAIITPFAV

-487 SASMVITSL
+487 TASMIITSL

-569 AILGFVGIMAVAA
+569 AILGFVGVMAVAA
-582 LLGTAATVA
+582 LLGAAATVA

-641 GLINLFIAAMPLALV
+641 GLINLFVAAMPLALV

-694 SIKTSA
+694 SIKISA

-758 EKNPAAAKTG
+758 EKNPTAAKTG

-871 GTISATL
+871 GTISAVL
-878 MSFFFSTLKKSLDAM
+878 MSLFFSTLKKSLDAM

-926 GLLASVHEAAASWVA
+926 GLLASVHEAASSWVA

-960 PMRRLSDQL
+960 PMRNLSDQL

-1010 SQIDTIDGNNF
+1010 SQIDTIDGNKF

-1155 EASVLG
+1155 EASVLR

>member
-43 LMQAIKDMPESFR
+43 LMQTIKDMPESFR

-87 HFQKPTD
+87 HFQKSTD

-130 IATSTNNPISAAG
+130 IATSKNNPISAAG

-195 TTHTKVKT
+195 TTHTKVST

-254 RLSGIGDNIDNF
+254 RLSNMGDNIGNF

-275 CINESMKAI
+275 CINDSMK
-284 IKSSLISKLAI
+284 
-295 SSVKSIKNFFT
+295 V
-306 KGIQPLIDTLE
+306 
-317 EMKLPKIK
+317 
-325 SLAKLMESIKDIA
+325 
-338 VDTLITCKTFATN
+338 
-351 LVLAASYINE
+351 
-361 SMRAIIKSS
+361 IIKSS

-379 ATNIK
+379 VKNVK
-384 NFFTNGIQPL
+384 NFFTKGIQPL

-413 ESIKDIAMNT
+413 ESIKDIVMNT

-438 LGKFGAMAA
+438 LGKFGAMAT

-487 SASMVITSL
+487 TASMIITSL

-569 AILGFVGIMAVAA
+569 AVLGFVGIMAVAA
-582 LLGTAATVA
+582 LLGAAATVA

-663 MATSMPAAL
+663 MVTSMPAAL

-677 AVGSKVAIDAL
+677 AAGSKVAIDAL

-694 SIKTSA
+694 SIKISA
-700 KNITLMAIP
+700 KNITLMTIP

-758 EKNPAAAKTG
+758 EKNPTTAKTG

-840 PLKSKYGLIP
+840 PLKSKHGLIP

-917 MVAKKARSP
+917 TVAKKARSP

-960 PMRRLSDQL
+960 PMRNLSDQL

-1010 SQIDTIDGNNF
+1010 SQIDTIDGNKF

-1117 RNTSTTNINID
+1117 QNTSTTNINID

-1155 EASVLG
+1155 EASVLR

>member
-25 TPKEDD
+25 TPKKDD
-31 TKKLFKKDDQSE
+31 TKKLFKKDEQSE

-56 QVLKETLQATGQSI
+56 EVLKETLQATGQSI

-130 IATSTNNPISAAG
+130 IATSKNNPISAAG

-195 TTHTKVKT
+195 TTHTKVST

-254 RLSGIGDNIDNF
+254 RLSGIGDNIGNF
-266 ATNLALAAS
+266 ATNLALVAS

-325 SLAKLMESIKDIA
+325 SLAKSMESIKDIA
-338 VDTLITCKTFATN
+338 V
-351 LVLAASYINE
+351 
-361 SMRAIIKSS
+361 
-370 LISKLAINS
+370 
-379 ATNIK
+379 
-384 NFFTNGIQPL
+384 
-394 IDTLEDMEL
+394 
-403 SKIKSLAKSM
+403 
-413 ESIKDIAMNT
+413 NT
-423 LITCKTFAIITPFAV
+423 LITCKTFAIIAPFAI

-479 IVLLVTLT
+479 IILLVTLT
-487 SASMVITSL
+487 TASMIITSL

-582 LLGTAATVA
+582 LLGAAATVA

-613 LAVKTLTMINPTDV
+613 LAVKTLTMINLADV
-627 QHAVNIISGGDDGP
+627 QHAVNIISGGDDSP
-641 GLINLFIAAMPLALV
+641 GLINLFVAAMPLALV

-694 SIKTSA
+694 SIKISA

-758 EKNPAAAKTG
+758 EKNPTAAKTG

-788 LGPLAILGASLI
+788 LGPLAIVGASLI

-825 NPNLVDTIYGDNLSK
+825 NPNLVDTIYGDNISK
-840 PLKSKYGLIP
+840 PLKSKYGLIQ

-871 GTISATL
+871 GTISAVL

-960 PMRRLSDQL
+960 PMRNLSDQL

-1010 SQIDTIDGNNF
+1010 SQIDTIDGNKF

-1136 ERILNAIESLKE
+1136 EKILNAIESLKE

-1155 EASVLG
+1155 EASVLR

>member
-8 NADKVT
+8 NANKVT

-43 LMQAIKDMPESFR
+43 LIQAIKDMPESFR

-87 HFQKPTD
+87 HFQKSTD

-130 IATSTNNPISAAG
+130 IATSKNNPISAAG

-195 TTHTKVKT
+195 TTHTKVNT

-229 LNALTS
+229 LNTLTS

-254 RLSGIGDNIDNF
+254 RLSSMGDNIGNF

-275 CINESMKAI
+275 CIDESMKAI

-317 EMKLPKIK
+317 DMK
-325 SLAKLMESIKDIA
+325 
-338 VDTLITCKTFATN
+338 
-351 LVLAASYINE
+351 
-361 SMRAIIKSS
+361 
-370 LISKLAINS
+370 
-379 ATNIK
+379 
-384 NFFTNGIQPL
+384 
-394 IDTLEDMEL
+394 L
-403 SKIKSLAKSM
+403 SKIKSLAKSI
-413 ESIKDIAMNT
+413 ENIKDIAVNT
-423 LITCKTFAIITPFAV
+423 LIICKTFAIITPFAV

-487 SASMVITSL
+487 TASMIITSL

-554 ALSTITPKMVGVAMI
+554 ALSTITPKMVGVAMV

-582 LLGTAATVA
+582 LLGAAATVA

-694 SIKTSA
+694 SIKISA

-758 EKNPAAAKTG
+758 EKNPTSAKTG

-871 GTISATL
+871 GTISAVL
-878 MSFFFSTLKKSLDAM
+878 MSLFFSTLKKSLDAM

-1010 SQIDTIDGNNF
+1010 SQIDTIDGNKF

-1036 NLPEGD
+1036 SLPEGD

-1117 RNTSTTNINID
+1117 QNTSTTNINID

-1155 EASVLG
+1155 EASVLR

>member
-1 MADGITL
+1 MVDGITL

-31 TKKLFKKDDQSE
+31 TKKLFKKDEQSE

-106 GTPALYLGSKI
+106 GTPALYLGAKI
-117 DDIIKILSTPVKE
+117 DDIIKILNKPVKE
-130 IATSTNNPISAAG
+130 MASSKNNPISAAG

-203 KDSEKFTKQMSSIT
+203 KDSEKFTKQMSSVT
-217 ANFGQV
+217 ANFSQV

-229 LNALTS
+229 LNALTH

-254 RLSGIGDNIDNF
+254 RLSGIGDNIGNF

-275 CINESMKAI
+275 SINDSMKAI

-295 SSVKSIKNFFT
+295 NSVRSVKNFFT
-306 KGIQPLIDTLE
+306 KGIQPLIDTLAD
-317 EMKLPKIK
+317 MK
-325 SLAKLMESIKDIA
+325 
-338 VDTLITCKTFATN
+338 
-351 LVLAASYINE
+351 
-361 SMRAIIKSS
+361 
-370 LISKLAINS
+370 
-379 ATNIK
+379 
-384 NFFTNGIQPL
+384 
-394 IDTLEDMEL
+394 L

-413 ESIKDIAMNT
+413 ESIKDIAVNT
-423 LITCKTFAIITPFAV
+423 LKTCKTFAIITPFAV

-467 KRIQKNTRAIKA
+467 KRIQKSTRAIKA
-479 IVLLVTLT
+479 IILLVTLT
-487 SASMVITSL
+487 SASMIITSL
-496 VTPIA
+496 ITPIA
-501 VKALMGAAALGLFAV
+501 VKALMGAASLGLFAI
-516 GMTFALNLM
+516 GMAFALNLM

-533 LGLLAATLT
+533 QGLLAATLT
-542 TVFAGLAFIALK
+542 TVFAGLAFVALK
-554 ALSTITPKMVGVAMI
+554 ALSTITPKMVGVAMV
-569 AILGFVGIMAVAA
+569 AILGFVGVMAVAA
-582 LLGTAATVA
+582 LLGMAASAVMI
-591 LAPLALGTVAAI
+591 PLALGTVAAI
-603 LTTTF
+603 LTTAF

-613 LAVKTLTMINPTDV
+613 LALKTLSMINPTDI
-627 QHAVNIISGGDDGP
+627 QHAITVISGGDDGP
-641 GLINLFIAAMPLALV
+641 GLISLFKATIPLALV

-677 AVGSKVAIDAL
+677 AIGSKVAVSALSKIDA
-688 SSIDQE
+688 DQ
-694 SIKTSA
+694 IKLSA
-700 KNITLMAIP
+700 KNITLMALP
-709 FAATAVAAIAAVAA
+709 LAATAVAAPAAIIA

-730 LGAITM
+730 MAAIAM
-736 LAMVAL
+736 LAMVAV
-742 PFKAITN
+742 PFKAITE
-749 ILGKEPLFT
+749 ILGNEPLYT
-758 EKNPAAAKTG
+758 EKNPLLAKTG
-768 ILGFVNVMTYTVSLL
+768 ILGFVNAMTLTISLL
-783 SLTAA
+783 GLTAA
-788 LGPLAILGASLI
+788 LGPIAMVGATLI
-800 SVVLLALTP
+800 SAVLITLTP
-809 ALLAFS
+809 ALFIFS
-815 SVSKFFNKKA
+815 KVAKFFGKRSD
-825 NPNLVDTIYGDNLSK
+825 PNLVDTMYGDNISK
-840 PLKSKYGLIP
+840 PFQSKYGLIP

-871 GTISATL
+871 GTISAVL
-878 MSFFFSTLKKSLDAM
+878 MSLFFSTLKKSLDAM
-893 EQLSELSKNGVDTE
+893 EQLTELSKNGVDTE
-907 AVINYLNTME
+907 AVIKYLDTME
-917 MVAKKARSP
+917 LIADKARSP
-926 GLLASVHEAAASWVA
+926 GLLASVHEAAASWVS
-941 DKMGTTVSDLID
+941 DKMGTTVADLINK
-953 RMSESVG
+953 MSDSVG
-960 PMRRLSDQL
+960 PMRNLSDQL
-969 KGINL
+969 KDINL
-974 DGISIFLEALNKIQS
+974 DGISIFLDALNKIQS

-1010 SQIDTIDGNNF
+1010 SQIDTIDGNKF

-1053 AITTLFNVKINKN
+1053 AITTLFNIKMNKN

-1073 VDRLTNALERFSKI
+1073 VERLTDALEKFSKI

-1102 NFRETSSSTLGTETK
+1102 NFRETSSSAMGAENK
-1117 RNTSTTNINID
+1117 KNIPTTNVNVD
-1128 NSNLEAML
+1128 NSNLEVML

-1155 EASVLG
+1155 EASALR

>member
-14 LNTKSLEGIGL
+14 LNTKSSEGIGL

-31 TKKLFKKDDQSE
+31 TKKLFKKDEQSE

-87 HFQKPTD
+87 HFQKSTD

-130 IATSTNNPISAAG
+130 IATSKNNPISAAG

-195 TTHTKVKT
+195 TTHTKVSA

-235 FINFKKANAKLDD
+235 FINFKKANAKLDG

-254 RLSGIGDNIDNF
+254 RLSDMGDNIGNF

-275 CINESMKAI
+275 CIN
-284 IKSSLISKLAI
+284 
-295 SSVKSIKNFFT
+295 
-306 KGIQPLIDTLE
+306 D
-317 EMKLPKIK
+317 
-325 SLAKLMESIKDIA
+325 
-338 VDTLITCKTFATN
+338 
-351 LVLAASYINE
+351 

-379 ATNIK
+379 VTNVK
-384 NFFTNGIQPL
+384 NFFTNGIQSL
-394 IDTLEDMEL
+394 IDTLEEIKL
-403 SKIKSLAKSM
+403 PKIKSLAKSI
-413 ESIKDIAMNT
+413 ENIKDIAVNT
-423 LITCKTFAIITPFAV
+423 LIICKTFAIITPFAV

-487 SASMVITSL
+487 TASMIITSL

-554 ALSTITPKMVGVAMI
+554 ALSTITPKMVGVAMT

-613 LAVKTLTMINPTDV
+613 LAVKTLTMINPADV

-694 SIKTSA
+694 SIKISA

-758 EKNPAAAKTG
+758 EKNPTAAKTG

-878 MSFFFSTLKKSLDAM
+878 MGFFFSTLKKSLDAM

-1010 SQIDTIDGNNF
+1010 SQIDTIDGNKF

-1117 RNTSTTNINID
+1117 QNTSTTNINID

-1148 GKTWTDQ
+1148 EKTWTDQ
-1155 EASVLG
+1155 EASVLR

>member
-8 NADKVT
+8 NANKVT

-56 QVLKETLQATGQSI
+56 EVLKETLQVTGQSI

-130 IATSTNNPISAAG
+130 MAVSTNNPISAAG

-195 TTHTKVKT
+195 TTHTKVNT

-254 RLSGIGDNIDNF
+254 RLSNMGDNIGNF

-275 CINESMKAI
+275 CINDSMKVI
-284 IKSSLISKLAI
+284 IRSSLISKLAI

-325 SLAKLMESIKDIA
+325 SL
-338 VDTLITCKTFATN
+338 V
-351 LVLAASYINE
+351 
-361 SMRAIIKSS
+361 
-370 LISKLAINS
+370 
-379 ATNIK
+379 
-384 NFFTNGIQPL
+384 
-394 IDTLEDMEL
+394 
-403 SKIKSLAKSM
+403 KSM
-413 ESIKDIAMNT
+413 ESIKDIAVNT
-423 LITCKTFAIITPFAV
+423 LITCKTFAIIAPFAI

-487 SASMVITSL
+487 SASMIITSL

-569 AILGFVGIMAVAA
+569 TILGFVGIMAVAA
-582 LLGTAATVA
+582 LLGAAATVA

-613 LAVKTLTMINPTDV
+613 LAVKTLTMINLADV

-641 GLINLFIAAMPLALV
+641 GLINLFVAAMPLALV

-694 SIKTSA
+694 SIKISA

-736 LAMVAL
+736 LAMIAL

-758 EKNPAAAKTG
+758 EKNPTAAKTG

-788 LGPLAILGASLI
+788 LGPLAIVGASLI

-825 NPNLVDTIYGDNLSK
+825 NPNLVDTIYGDNISK

-917 MVAKKARSP
+917 MVAKKAKSP
-926 GLLASVHEAAASWVA
+926 GLLASLHEAAASWVA

-960 PMRRLSDQL
+960 PMRNLSDQL

-1010 SQIDTIDGNNF
+1010 SQIDTIDGNKF

-1036 NLPEGD
+1036 SLPEGD

-1136 ERILNAIESLKE
+1136 EKILNAIESLKE

>member
-56 QVLKETLQATGQSI
+56 EVLKETLQATGQSI

-130 IATSTNNPISAAG
+130 MAASTNNPISAAG

-254 RLSGIGDNIDNF
+254 RLSNMGDNIGNF

-275 CINESMKAI
+275 CINDSMKVI
-284 IKSSLISKLAI
+284 IKSSLISRLAI
-295 SSVKSIKNFFT
+295 NSVKNVKNFFI

-317 EMKLPKIK
+317 EMKL
-325 SLAKLMESIKDIA
+325 
-338 VDTLITCKTFATN
+338 
-351 LVLAASYINE
+351 
-361 SMRAIIKSS
+361 
-370 LISKLAINS
+370 
-379 ATNIK
+379 
-384 NFFTNGIQPL
+384 
-394 IDTLEDMEL
+394 
-403 SKIKSLAKSM
+403 SKIKSLAKSI
-413 ESIKDIAMNT
+413 ENIKDIAVNT

-487 SASMVITSL
+487 TASMIITSL

-525 GKMTGKIA
+525 GNMTGKIA

-694 SIKTSA
+694 SIKISA

-730 LGAITM
+730 LGVITM

-758 EKNPAAAKTG
+758 EKNPTAAKTG

-788 LGPLAILGASLI
+788 LGPLAIVGASLI

-840 PLKSKYGLIP
+840 PLKSKYGLIQ

-917 MVAKKARSP
+917 MVAKKAKSP
-926 GLLASVHEAAASWVA
+926 GLLASLHEAAASWVA

-1010 SQIDTIDGNNF
+1010 SQIDTIDGNKF

-1036 NLPEGD
+1036 SLPEGD

-1136 ERILNAIESLKE
+1136 EKILNAIESLKE

>member
-1 MADGITL
+1 MADGLTI
-8 NADKVT
+8 NADKVN

-43 LMQAIKDMPESFR
+43 LIQAIKDMPESFR

-87 HFQKPTD
+87 HFQKSTD

-130 IATSTNNPISAAG
+130 IATSKNNPISAAG

-195 TTHTKVKT
+195 TTHTKVST

-229 LNALTS
+229 LNTLTS

-254 RLSGIGDNIDNF
+254 RLSDMGDNIGNF

-275 CINESMKAI
+275 CINDSMKVI

-295 SSVKSIKNFFT
+295 NSVTNVKNFFT

-317 EMKLPKIK
+317 DMK
-325 SLAKLMESIKDIA
+325 
-338 VDTLITCKTFATN
+338 
-351 LVLAASYINE
+351 
-361 SMRAIIKSS
+361 
-370 LISKLAINS
+370 
-379 ATNIK
+379 
-384 NFFTNGIQPL
+384 
-394 IDTLEDMEL
+394 L
-403 SKIKSLAKSM
+403 SKIKSLAKSI
-413 ESIKDIAMNT
+413 ENIKDIAVNT
-423 LITCKTFAIITPFAV
+423 LIICKTFAIITPFAV

-487 SASMVITSL
+487 TASMIITSL

-613 LAVKTLTMINPTDV
+613 LAVKTLTMINPADV

-694 SIKTSA
+694 SIKISA

-758 EKNPAAAKTG
+758 EKNPTAAKTG

-840 PLKSKYGLIP
+840 PLKSKYGLIQ

-878 MSFFFSTLKKSLDAM
+878 MGFFFSTLKKSLDAM

-960 PMRRLSDQL
+960 PMRNLSDQL

-1010 SQIDTIDGNNF
+1010 SQIDTIDGNKF

-1155 EASVLG
+1155 EASVLR

>member
-8 NADKVT
+8 NANKVT
-14 LNTKSLEGIGL
+14 LNTKSLEGTGL

-130 IATSTNNPISAAG
+130 IATSKNNPISAAG

-195 TTHTKVKT
+195 TTHTKVST

-229 LNALTS
+229 LNTLTS

-254 RLSGIGDNIDNF
+254 RLSNMGDNIGNF

-275 CINESMKAI
+275 CINDSMKVI
-284 IKSSLISKLAI
+284 IKSSLISRLAI
-295 SSVKSIKNFFT
+295 NSVKNVKNFFT
-306 KGIQPLIDTLE
+306 KGIQPLIDTLGE
-317 EMKLPKIK
+317 IKLP
-325 SLAKLMESIKDIA
+325 
-338 VDTLITCKTFATN
+338 
-351 LVLAASYINE
+351 
-361 SMRAIIKSS
+361 
-370 LISKLAINS
+370 
-379 ATNIK
+379 
-384 NFFTNGIQPL
+384 
-394 IDTLEDMEL
+394 
-403 SKIKSLAKSM
+403 KIKSLAKSM

-459 LVSDKFDL
+459 LVSEKFDL

-487 SASMVITSL
+487 TASMIITSL

-613 LAVKTLTMINPTDV
+613 LAVKTLTMINPADV

-694 SIKTSA
+694 SIKISA

-758 EKNPAAAKTG
+758 EKNPTAAKTG

-878 MSFFFSTLKKSLDAM
+878 MGFFFSTLKKSLDAM

-960 PMRRLSDQL
+960 PMRNLSDQL

-1010 SQIDTIDGNNF
+1010 SQIDTIDGNKF

-1117 RNTSTTNINID
+1117 RNNPTTNINID

>member
-25 TPKEDD
+25 TSKEDD

-56 QVLKETLQATGQSI
+56 EVLKETLQATGQSI

-130 IATSTNNPISAAG
+130 MAVSTNNPISAAG

-254 RLSGIGDNIDNF
+254 RLSGIGDNIGNF

-275 CINESMKAI
+275 CINESMKTI

-306 KGIQPLIDTLE
+306 KGVQPLIDTLE

-325 SLAKLMESIKDIA
+325 SLAKSMESIKDIA
-338 VDTLITCKTFATN
+338 V
-351 LVLAASYINE
+351 
-361 SMRAIIKSS
+361 
-370 LISKLAINS
+370 
-379 ATNIK
+379 
-384 NFFTNGIQPL
+384 
-394 IDTLEDMEL
+394 
-403 SKIKSLAKSM
+403 
-413 ESIKDIAMNT
+413 NT
-423 LITCKTFAIITPFAV
+423 LITCKTFAIIAPFAI

-487 SASMVITSL
+487 SASMIITSL
-496 VTPIA
+496 ITPIA

-613 LAVKTLTMINPTDV
+613 LALKTLGMISSTDI
-627 QHAVNIISGGDDGP
+627 QHAVTVMTGGDDGP

-694 SIKTSA
+694 SIKISA

-758 EKNPAAAKTG
+758 EKNPTAAKTG

-788 LGPLAILGASLI
+788 LGPLAIVGASLI

-825 NPNLVDTIYGDNLSK
+825 NPNLVDTIYGDNISK
-840 PLKSKYGLIP
+840 PLKSKYGLIQ

-878 MSFFFSTLKKSLDAM
+878 MSFFFSTLKKSLDTM

-917 MVAKKARSP
+917 MVAKKAKSP
-926 GLLASVHEAAASWVA
+926 GLLASLHEAAASWVA

-1010 SQIDTIDGNNF
+1010 SQIDTIDGNKF

-1036 NLPEGD
+1036 SLPEGD

-1136 ERILNAIESLKE
+1136 EKILNAIESLKE

>member
-1 MADGITL
+1 MADGLLTI
-8 NADKVT
+8 NADKVN

-43 LMQAIKDMPESFR
+43 LIQAIKDMPESFR

-87 HFQKPTD
+87 HFQKSTD

-130 IATSTNNPISAAG
+130 IATSKNNPISAAG

-195 TTHTKVKT
+195 TTHTKVNT
-203 KDSEKFTKQMSSIT
+203 KDSEKFTKQMNSIT

-254 RLSGIGDNIDNF
+254 RLSGMGDNIGNF

-275 CINESMKAI
+275 CINDSMKAI
-284 IKSSLISKLAI
+284 IKSSLISRLAI
-295 SSVKSIKNFFT
+295 NSVKNVKNFFT
-306 KGIQPLIDTLE
+306 KGIQPLIDALE
-317 EMKLPKIK
+317 EIKLPKIK
-325 SLAKLMESIKDIA
+325 SLAKSI
-338 VDTLITCKTFATN
+338 
-351 LVLAASYINE
+351 
-361 SMRAIIKSS
+361 
-370 LISKLAINS
+370 
-379 ATNIK
+379 
-384 NFFTNGIQPL
+384 
-394 IDTLEDMEL
+394 
-403 SKIKSLAKSM
+403 

-487 SASMVITSL
+487 TASMIITSL

-582 LLGTAATVA
+582 LLGAAATVA

-694 SIKTSA
+694 SIKISA

-758 EKNPAAAKTG
+758 EKNPTAAKTG

-893 EQLSELSKNGVDTE
+893 EQLSELSKNDVDTE

-1010 SQIDTIDGNNF
+1010 SQIDTIDGNKF

-1036 NLPEGD
+1036 SLPEGD

-1117 RNTSTTNINID
+1117 QNTSTTNINID

-1155 EASVLG
+1155 EASVLR

>member
-1 MADGITL
+1 MADGLTI
-8 NADKVT
+8 NADKVN

-31 TKKLFKKDDQSE
+31 TKKLFKKDEQSE

-87 HFQKPTD
+87 HFQKSTD

-130 IATSTNNPISAAG
+130 IATSKNNPISAAG

-195 TTHTKVKT
+195 TTHTKVNT
-203 KDSEKFTKQMSSIT
+203 KDSEKFTKQMNSIT

-254 RLSGIGDNIDNF
+254 RLSDMGDNIGNF

-275 CINESMKAI
+275 CINDSMKAI

-295 SSVKSIKNFFT
+295 NSV
-306 KGIQPLIDTLE
+306 
-317 EMKLPKIK
+317 
-325 SLAKLMESIKDIA
+325 
-338 VDTLITCKTFATN
+338 
-351 LVLAASYINE
+351 INV
-361 SMRAIIKSS
+361 
-370 LISKLAINS
+370 
-379 ATNIK
+379 K

-394 IDTLEDMEL
+394 IDTLEDMKL

-487 SASMVITSL
+487 TASMIITSL

-554 ALSTITPKMVGVAMI
+554 ALSTITPKMVGVAMV

-582 LLGTAATVA
+582 LLGAAATVA

-694 SIKTSA
+694 SIKISA

-758 EKNPAAAKTG
+758 EKNPTAAKTG

-878 MSFFFSTLKKSLDAM
+878 MGFFFSTLKKSLDAM

-960 PMRRLSDQL
+960 PMRNLSDQL

-1010 SQIDTIDGNNF
+1010 SQIDTIDGNKF

-1117 RNTSTTNINID
+1117 QNTSTTNINID

-1155 EASVLG
+1155 EASVLR

>member
-56 QVLKETLQATGQSI
+56 EVLKETLQVTGQSI

-130 IATSTNNPISAAG
+130 IATSKNNPISAAG

-149 NVENSKK
+149 NIENSKK

-254 RLSGIGDNIDNF
+254 RLSSMGDNIGNF

-275 CINESMKAI
+275 CIN
-284 IKSSLISKLAI
+284 
-295 SSVKSIKNFFT
+295 
-306 KGIQPLIDTLE
+306 D
-317 EMKLPKIK
+317 
-325 SLAKLMESIKDIA
+325 
-338 VDTLITCKTFATN
+338 
-351 LVLAASYINE
+351 

-413 ESIKDIAMNT
+413 ESIKDIAVNT

-487 SASMVITSL
+487 TASMIITSL

-525 GKMTGKIA
+525 GNMTGKIA

-582 LLGTAATVA
+582 LLGAAATVA

-613 LAVKTLTMINPTDV
+613 LAVKTLTMINPADV

-641 GLINLFIAAMPLALV
+641 GLINLFVAAMPLALV

-677 AVGSKVAIDAL
+677 AVGSKVAIDTL

-694 SIKTSA
+694 SIKISA

-709 FAATAVAAIAAVAA
+709 FTATAVAAIAAVAA

-758 EKNPAAAKTG
+758 EKNPTAAKTG
-768 ILGFVNVMTYTVSLL
+768 ILGFVNVMTYAVSLL

-878 MSFFFSTLKKSLDAM
+878 MGFFFSTLKKSLDAM

-960 PMRRLSDQL
+960 PMRNLSDQL

-1010 SQIDTIDGNNF
+1010 SQIDTIDGNKF

-1136 ERILNAIESLKE
+1136 EKILNAIESLKE

>member
-56 QVLKETLQATGQSI
+56 EVLKETLQATGQSI

-87 HFQKPTD
+87 HFQKSTD

-117 DDIIKILSTPVKE
+117 DDIIKILSAPVKE
-130 IATSTNNPISAAG
+130 MAVSTNNPISAAG

-175 LGVFKDTQKRL
+175 LGIFKDTQKRL

-254 RLSGIGDNIDNF
+254 RLSGIGDNIGNF

-325 SLAKLMESIKDIA
+325 SLAKSMESIKDIA
-338 VDTLITCKTFATN
+338 V
-351 LVLAASYINE
+351 
-361 SMRAIIKSS
+361 
-370 LISKLAINS
+370 
-379 ATNIK
+379 
-384 NFFTNGIQPL
+384 
-394 IDTLEDMEL
+394 
-403 SKIKSLAKSM
+403 
-413 ESIKDIAMNT
+413 NT
-423 LITCKTFAIITPFAV
+423 LITCKTFAIIAPFAI

-487 SASMVITSL
+487 SASMIITSL
-496 VTPIA
+496 ITPIA

-525 GKMTGKIA
+525 GKMTDKIA

-613 LAVKTLTMINPTDV
+613 LALKTLGMISSTDI

-694 SIKTSA
+694 SIKISA

-758 EKNPAAAKTG
+758 EKNPTAAKTG

-788 LGPLAILGASLI
+788 LGPLAIVGASLI

-825 NPNLVDTIYGDNLSK
+825 NPNLVDTIYGDNISK

-878 MSFFFSTLKKSLDAM
+878 MGFFFSTLKKSLDTM

-926 GLLASVHEAAASWVA
+926 GLLASIHEAAASWVA

-1010 SQIDTIDGNNF
+1010 SQIDTIDGNKF

-1036 NLPEGD
+1036 SLPEGD

-1136 ERILNAIESLKE
+1136 EKILNAIESLKE

>member
-43 LMQAIKDMPESFR
+43 LIQAIKDMPESFR

-87 HFQKPTD
+87 HFQKSTD

-130 IATSTNNPISAAG
+130 IATSKNSPISAAG

-195 TTHTKVKT
+195 TTHTKVST

-254 RLSGIGDNIDNF
+254 RLSNMGDNIGNF

-284 IKSSLISKLAI
+284 IKSSLISRLAV

-306 KGIQPLIDTLE
+306 KGIQPLIDSLE
-317 EMKLPKIK
+317 EITLP
-325 SLAKLMESIKDIA
+325 
-338 VDTLITCKTFATN
+338 
-351 LVLAASYINE
+351 
-361 SMRAIIKSS
+361 
-370 LISKLAINS
+370 
-379 ATNIK
+379 
-384 NFFTNGIQPL
+384 
-394 IDTLEDMEL
+394 
-403 SKIKSLAKSM
+403 KIKSLAKSM

-487 SASMVITSL
+487 TASMIITSL

-569 AILGFVGIMAVAA
+569 AILGFVGIMAVTA
-582 LLGTAATVA
+582 LLGAAATVA

-613 LAVKTLTMINPTDV
+613 LAVKTLTMINPADV

-694 SIKTSA
+694 SIKISA

-758 EKNPAAAKTG
+758 EKNPTAAKTG

-878 MSFFFSTLKKSLDAM
+878 MGFFFSTLKKSLDAM

-960 PMRRLSDQL
+960 PMRNLSDQL

-1010 SQIDTIDGNNF
+1010 SQIDTIDGNKF

-1136 ERILNAIESLKE
+1136 EKILNAIESLKE

>member
-56 QVLKETLQATGQSI
+56 EVLKETLQVTGQSI

-130 IATSTNNPISAAG
+130 IATSKNSPISAAG

-195 TTHTKVKT
+195 TTHTKVNT

-254 RLSGIGDNIDNF
+254 RLSSIGDNIGNF

-325 SLAKLMESIKDIA
+325 SLAKSMESIKDIA
-338 VDTLITCKTFATN
+338 V
-351 LVLAASYINE
+351 
-361 SMRAIIKSS
+361 
-370 LISKLAINS
+370 
-379 ATNIK
+379 
-384 NFFTNGIQPL
+384 
-394 IDTLEDMEL
+394 
-403 SKIKSLAKSM
+403 
-413 ESIKDIAMNT
+413 NT
-423 LITCKTFAIITPFAV
+423 LITCKTFAIIAPFAI

-487 SASMVITSL
+487 TASMIITSL

-554 ALSTITPKMVGVAMI
+554 ALSTITPKMVGVAMV

-591 LAPLALGTVAAI
+591 LAPLALGMVAAI

-608 ALTAF
+608 ALSAF
-613 LAVKTLTMINPTDV
+613 LAVKTLTMINPADV

-694 SIKTSA
+694 SIKISA

-742 PFKAITN
+742 PFKAIIN

-758 EKNPAAAKTG
+758 EKNPTAAKTG

-878 MSFFFSTLKKSLDAM
+878 MGFFFSTLKKSLDAM

-960 PMRRLSDQL
+960 PMRNLSDQL

-1010 SQIDTIDGNNF
+1010 SQIDTIDGNKF

-1066 ADDMINK
+1066 ADDTINK
-1073 VDRLTNALERFSKI
+1073 VDRLTNALERLSKI

-1117 RNTSTTNINID
+1117 RNTPTTNVNVD
-1128 NSNLEAML
+1128 NSNIEAML

>member
-1 MADGITL
+1 MADGLLTI
-8 NADKVT
+8 NADKVN

-43 LMQAIKDMPESFR
+43 LIQAIKDMPESFR
-56 QVLKETLQATGQSI
+56 QVLKETLQATGQFI

-87 HFQKPTD
+87 HFQKSTD

-130 IATSTNNPISAAG
+130 IATSKNNPISAAG

-195 TTHTKVKT
+195 TTHTKVNT

-235 FINFKKANAKLDD
+235 FINFKKANTKLDD

-254 RLSGIGDNIDNF
+254 RLSDMGDNIGNF

-275 CINESMKAI
+275 CINDSMK
-284 IKSSLISKLAI
+284 
-295 SSVKSIKNFFT
+295 V
-306 KGIQPLIDTLE
+306 
-317 EMKLPKIK
+317 
-325 SLAKLMESIKDIA
+325 
-338 VDTLITCKTFATN
+338 
-351 LVLAASYINE
+351 
-361 SMRAIIKSS
+361 IIKSS

-487 SASMVITSL
+487 TASMIITSL

-613 LAVKTLTMINPTDV
+613 LAVKTLTMISPTDV

-677 AVGSKVAIDAL
+677 AIGSKVAIDAL

-694 SIKTSA
+694 SIKISA

-758 EKNPAAAKTG
+758 EKNPTSAKTG

-860 TLVGG
+860 TLVSG

-1010 SQIDTIDGNNF
+1010 SQIDTIDGNKF

-1117 RNTSTTNINID
+1117 QNTSTTNINID